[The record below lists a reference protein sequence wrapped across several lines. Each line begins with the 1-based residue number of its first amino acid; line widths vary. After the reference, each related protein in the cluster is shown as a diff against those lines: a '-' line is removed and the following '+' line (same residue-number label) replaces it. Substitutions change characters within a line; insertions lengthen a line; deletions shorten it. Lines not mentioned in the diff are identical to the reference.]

1 MILKRF
7 KVPVWFFS
15 DRQLPRQPLLRR
27 WRKVFTTGKTER
39 GHGHRVGETHHRA
52 KLSDHEVEL
61 IRCLRE
67 GGMKNVELARKF
79 ECTRE
84 NISVIVN
91 YKSRIGVGMGVNKV
105 FE

>member
-7 KVPVWFFS
+7 KVPVWFFC

-67 GGMKNVELARKF
+67 GGMKLVEIARKF
-79 ECTRE
+79 ECTKDY
-84 NISVIVN
+84 IWKIVH
-91 YKSRIGVGMGVNKV
+91 YRTRIGVGMGVNKV

>member
-52 KLSDHEVEL
+52 KLTDHEVEL

>member
-7 KVPVWFFS
+7 KVPVWFFC

-39 GHGHRVGETHHRA
+39 GNGHRVGETHHRA

-61 IRCLRE
+61 IRLLRE
-67 GGMKNVELARKF
+67 SGMSTVEIARKF
-79 ECTRE
+79 ECART
-84 NISVIVN
+84 NISEIVN
-91 YKSRIGVGMGVNKV
+91 YRTRIGVGMGVNKV

>member
-1 MILKRF
+1 MIFPQL
-7 KVPVWFFS
+7 KVPTWFFC

-27 WRKVFTTGKTER
+27 WRKVATTGKTER
-39 GHGHRVGETHHRA
+39 GNGHRIGETHHRA

-67 GGMKNVELARKF
+67 GGMKIVEIARKF
-79 ECTRE
+79 ECTTS
-84 NISVIVN
+84 NINEIVH
-91 YKSRIGVGMGVNKV
+91 YRTRIGVGMGVNKV